1 MRIVVFLVGF
11 VLFQGA
17 GFYGYTKWQ
26 TYMSEAARIAS
37 LNGSLRQLGQ
47 SGLSLPRPPN
57 LGPAALTASVGFSIM
72 LLGCA
77 LIAAGR
83 PDSRIRL
90 SQT

>member
-1 MRIVVFLVGF
+1 MRIVIFL
-11 VLFQGA
+11 A
-17 GFYGYTKWQ
+17 GFLMLHGAAFYCYTKWQ
-26 TYMSEAARIAS
+26 AYLIDAASIGS

-47 SGLSLPRPPN
+47 PGLSLPPPPN
-57 LGPAALTASVGFSIM
+57 LGLAALAASVGFSIM

-90 SQT
+90 GQT

>member
-1 MRIVVFLVGF
+1 MRSVIFLAGF
-11 VLFQGA
+11 LMLHGA

-26 TYMSEAARIAS
+26 GYLSEAASIAS
-37 LNGSLRQLGQ
+37 LNGSLRQIGQ
-47 SGLSLPRPPN
+47 SGLSLPPPPN
-57 LGPAALTASVGFSIM
+57 LLPAAFGASVGFSIM

-90 SQT
+90 S